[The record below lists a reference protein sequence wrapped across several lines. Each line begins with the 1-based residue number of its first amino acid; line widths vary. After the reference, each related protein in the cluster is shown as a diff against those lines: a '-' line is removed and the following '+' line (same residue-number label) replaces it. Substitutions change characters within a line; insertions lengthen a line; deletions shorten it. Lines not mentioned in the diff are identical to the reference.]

1 MIKRRKHIVPA
12 LNTTSTADISFM
24 LLIFFLV
31 ASSMDVDK
39 GLLRQLPPPDTKEE
53 PVEVDVSKERLME
66 LKITSDNRLL
76 LDDQPVEVSGL
87 RNRVSEF
94 VSRVG
99 SKHLISIDAD
109 PSSSYDTYFQMQN
122 EIVIAYAMVRNG
134 VAKKKFGQPLSRLSN
149 AQRDEVKELVPQR
162 IAEIYHSGSKK
173 SEDNGL

>member
-39 GLLRQLPPPDTKEE
+39 GLLRQLPPADTKEE
-53 PVEVDVSKERLME
+53 PLEVDVSKERLME
-66 LKITSDNRLL
+66 LKITGDNQLM
-76 LDDQPVEVSGL
+76 LDGQPVEVSGL
-87 RNRVSEF
+87 RNRVAEF

-109 PSSSYDTYFQMQN
+109 PNSSYETYFKMQN
-122 EIVIAYAMVRNG
+122 EIVVAYAMVRNEL
-134 VAKKKFGQPLSRLSN
+134 AKRKFGQPLSRLTN
-149 AQRDEVKELVPQR
+149 DKRDEVKALLPQR
-162 IAEIYHSGSKK
+162 IAEIYHSPLMK
-173 SEDNGL
+173 EP

>member
-39 GLLRQLPPPDTKEE
+39 GLLRQLPPADTKEE
-53 PVEVDVSKERLME
+53 PLEVDVSKERLME
-66 LKITSDNRLL
+66 LKITGDNQLL
-76 LDDQPVEVSGL
+76 LDGQPVEVNGL
-87 RNRVSEF
+87 RNRVAEF

-109 PSSSYDTYFQMQN
+109 PNSSYETYFKMQN
-122 EIVIAYAMVRNG
+122 EIVVAYAMVRNEL
-134 VAKKKFGQPLSRLSN
+134 AKRKFGQSLSRLTN
-149 AQRDEVKELVPQR
+149 DKRDEVKALLPQR
-162 IAEIYHSGSKK
+162 IAEIYHSPLTK
-173 SEDNGL
+173 EP

>member
-39 GLLRQLPPPDTKEE
+39 GLLRQLPPADTKEE
-53 PVEVDVSKERLME
+53 PLEVDVNKERLME
-66 LKITSDNRLL
+66 LKITGGNQLM
-76 LDDQPVEVSGL
+76 LDGQPVEVSGL
-87 RNRVSEF
+87 RNRVAEF

-109 PSSSYDTYFQMQN
+109 PNSSYETYFKMQN
-122 EIVIAYAMVRNG
+122 EIVVAYAMVRNEL
-134 VAKKKFGQPLSRLSN
+134 AKRKFGQPLSRLTN
-149 AQRDEVKELVPQR
+149 EKRDEVKALLPQR
-162 IAEIYHSGSKK
+162 IAEIYHSPLTK
-173 SEDNGL
+173 EP

>member
-39 GLLRQLPPPDTKEE
+39 GLLRQLPPADTKEE
-53 PVEVDVSKERLME
+53 PLEVDVSKERLME
-66 LKITSDNRLL
+66 LKITGDNQLM
-76 LDDQPVEVSGL
+76 LDGQPVEVSGL
-87 RNRVSEF
+87 RNRVAEF

-109 PSSSYDTYFQMQN
+109 PNSSYETYFKMQN
-122 EIVIAYAMVRNG
+122 EIVVAHAMVRNEL
-134 VAKKKFGQPLSRLSN
+134 AKRKFGQPLSRLTN
-149 AQRDEVKELVPQR
+149 DKRDEVKALLPQR
-162 IAEIYHSGSKK
+162 IAEIYHSPLTK
-173 SEDNGL
+173 EP

>member
-39 GLLRQLPPPDTKEE
+39 GLLRQLPPADTKEE
-53 PVEVDVSKERLME
+53 SLEVDVNKERLME
-66 LKITSDNRLL
+66 LKITGDNQLM
-76 LDDQPVEVSGL
+76 LDGQPVEVSGL
-87 RNRVSEF
+87 RNRVAEF

-109 PSSSYDTYFQMQN
+109 PNSSYETYFKMQN
-122 EIVIAYAMVRNG
+122 EIVVAYAMVRNEL
-134 VAKKKFGQPLSRLSN
+134 AKRKFGQPLSRLTN
-149 AQRDEVKELVPQR
+149 EKRDEVKALLPQR
-162 IAEIYHSGSKK
+162 IAEIYHSPLTK
-173 SEDNGL
+173 EP

>member
-39 GLLRQLPPPDTKEE
+39 GLLRQLPPADTKEE
-53 PVEVDVSKERLME
+53 PLEVDVSKERLME
-66 LKITSDNRLL
+66 LKITGGNQLM
-76 LDDQPVEVSGL
+76 LDGQPVEVSGL
-87 RNRVSEF
+87 RNRVAEF

-109 PSSSYDTYFQMQN
+109 PNSSYETYFKMQN
-122 EIVIAYAMVRNG
+122 EIVVAYAMVRNDL
-134 VAKKKFGQPLSRLSN
+134 AKRKFGQPLSRLTN
-149 AQRDEVKELVPQR
+149 EKRDEVKALLPQR
-162 IAEIYHSGSKK
+162 IAEIYHSPLMK
-173 SEDNGL
+173 EP

>member
-39 GLLRQLPPPDTKEE
+39 GLLRQLPPADTKEE
-53 PVEVDVSKERLME
+53 PLEVDVSKERLME
-66 LKITSDNRLL
+66 LKITGDNQLM
-76 LDDQPVEVSGL
+76 LDGQPVEVSGL
-87 RNRVSEF
+87 RNRVAEF

-109 PSSSYDTYFQMQN
+109 PNSSYETYFKMQN
-122 EIVIAYAMVRNG
+122 EIVVAYAMVRNEL
-134 VAKKKFGQPLSRLSN
+134 AKRKFGQPLSRLTN
-149 AQRDEVKELVPQR
+149 EKRDEVKALVPQR
-162 IAEIYHSGSKK
+162 IAEIYHSPLTK
-173 SEDNGL
+173 EP

>member
-39 GLLRQLPPPDTKEE
+39 GLLRQLPPADTKEE
-53 PVEVDVSKERLME
+53 PLEVDVSKERLME
-66 LKITSDNRLL
+66 LKITGDNQLM
-76 LDDQPVEVSGL
+76 LDGQPVEVSGL
-87 RNRVSEF
+87 RNRVAEF

-109 PSSSYDTYFQMQN
+109 PNSSYETYFKMQN
-122 EIVIAYAMVRNG
+122 EIVVAYAMVRNEL
-134 VAKKKFGQPLSRLSN
+134 AKRKFGQPLSRLTN
-149 AQRDEVKELVPQR
+149 DKRDEVKALLPQR
-162 IAEIYHSGSKK
+162 IAEIYHSPLTK
-173 SEDNGL
+173 EP

>member
-39 GLLRQLPPPDTKEE
+39 GLLRQLPPADTKEE
-53 PVEVDVSKERLME
+53 SLEVDVSKERLME
-66 LKITSDNRLL
+66 LKITGDNQLL
-76 LDDQPVEVSGL
+76 LDGQPVEVNGL
-87 RNRVSEF
+87 RNRVAEF

-109 PSSSYDTYFQMQN
+109 PNSSYETYFKMQN
-122 EIVIAYAMVRNG
+122 EIVVAYAMVRNEL
-134 VAKKKFGQPLSRLSN
+134 AKRKFGQPLSRLTN
-149 AQRDEVKELVPQR
+149 DKRDEVKALLPQR
-162 IAEIYHSGSKK
+162 IAEIYHSPLTK
-173 SEDNGL
+173 EP

>member
-39 GLLRQLPPPDTKEE
+39 GLLRQLPPADTKEE
-53 PVEVDVSKERLME
+53 PLEVDVSKERLME
-66 LKITSDNRLL
+66 LKITGDNQLM
-76 LDDQPVEVSGL
+76 LDGQPVEVSGL
-87 RNRVSEF
+87 RNRVAEF

-109 PSSSYDTYFQMQN
+109 PNSSYETYFKMQN
-122 EIVIAYAMVRNG
+122 EIVVAYAMVRNEL
-134 VAKKKFGQPLSRLSN
+134 AKRKFGQSLSRLTN
-149 AQRDEVKELVPQR
+149 DKRDEVKALLPQR
-162 IAEIYHSGSKK
+162 IAEIYHSPLTK
-173 SEDNGL
+173 EP

>member
-39 GLLRQLPPPDTKEE
+39 GLLRQLPPADTKEE
-53 PVEVDVSKERLME
+53 PLEVDVNKERLME
-66 LKITSDNRLL
+66 LKITGDNQLL
-76 LDDQPVEVSGL
+76 LDGQPVEVNGL
-87 RNRVSEF
+87 RNRVAEF

-109 PSSSYDTYFQMQN
+109 PNSSYETYFKMQN
-122 EIVIAYAMVRNG
+122 EIVVAYAMVRNEL
-134 VAKKKFGQPLSRLSN
+134 AKRKFGQPLSRLTN
-149 AQRDEVKELVPQR
+149 DKRDEVKALLPQR
-162 IAEIYHSGSKK
+162 IAEIYHSPLTK
-173 SEDNGL
+173 EP

>member
-39 GLLRQLPPPDTKEE
+39 GLLRQLPPADTKEE
-53 PVEVDVSKERLME
+53 ALEVDVSKERLME
-66 LKITSDNRLL
+66 LKITGDNQLL
-76 LDDQPVEVSGL
+76 LDGQSIEVSGL
-87 RNRVSEF
+87 RNRVAEF

-109 PSSSYDTYFQMQN
+109 PNSSYETYFKMQN
-122 EIVIAYAMVRNG
+122 EIVVAYAMVRNEL
-134 VAKKKFGQPLSRLSN
+134 AKRKFGQPLSRLTN
-149 AQRDEVKELVPQR
+149 DKRDEVKALLPQR
-162 IAEIYHSGSKK
+162 IAEIYHSPLMK
-173 SEDNGL
+173 EP

>member
-39 GLLRQLPPPDTKEE
+39 GLLRQLPPADTKEE
-53 PVEVDVSKERLME
+53 PLEVDVSKERLME
-66 LKITSDNRLL
+66 LKITGDNQLL
-76 LDDQPVEVSGL
+76 LDGQPVEVSGL
-87 RNRVSEF
+87 RNRVAEF

-109 PSSSYDTYFQMQN
+109 PNSSYETYFKMQN
-122 EIVIAYAMVRNG
+122 EIVVAYAMVRNDL
-134 VAKKKFGQPLSRLSN
+134 AKRKFGQPLSRLTN
-149 AQRDEVKELVPQR
+149 EKRDEVKALLPQR
-162 IAEIYHSGSKK
+162 IAEIYHSPLMK
-173 SEDNGL
+173 EP

>member
-39 GLLRQLPPPDTKEE
+39 GLLRQLPPADTKEE
-53 PVEVDVSKERLME
+53 PLEVDVSKERLME
-66 LKITSDNRLL
+66 LKITGDNQLM
-76 LDDQPVEVSGL
+76 LDGQPIEVSGL
-87 RNRVSEF
+87 RNRVAEF

-109 PSSSYDTYFQMQN
+109 PNSSYETYFKMQN
-122 EIVIAYAMVRNG
+122 EIVVAYAMVRNEL
-134 VAKKKFGQPLSRLSN
+134 AKRKFGQPLSRLTN
-149 AQRDEVKELVPQR
+149 DKRDEVKALLPQR
-162 IAEIYHSGSKK
+162 IAEIYHSPLTK
-173 SEDNGL
+173 EP

>member
-39 GLLRQLPPPDTKEE
+39 GLLRQLPPADTKEE
-53 PVEVDVSKERLME
+53 PLEMDVSKERLME
-66 LKITSDNRLL
+66 LKITGDNQLL
-76 LDDQPVEVSGL
+76 LDGQPVEVSGL
-87 RNRVSEF
+87 RNRVAEF

-109 PSSSYDTYFQMQN
+109 PNSSYETYFKMQN
-122 EIVIAYAMVRNG
+122 EIVVAYAMVRNEL
-134 VAKKKFGQPLSRLSN
+134 AKRKFGQPLSRLTN
-149 AQRDEVKELVPQR
+149 EKRDEVKALLPQR
-162 IAEIYHSGSKK
+162 IAEIYHSPLTK
-173 SEDNGL
+173 EP

>member
-39 GLLRQLPPPDTKEE
+39 GLLRQLPPADTKEE
-53 PVEVDVSKERLME
+53 PLEVDVSKERLME
-66 LKITSDNRLL
+66 LKITGDNQLL
-76 LDDQPVEVSGL
+76 LDGQPVEVNGL
-87 RNRVSEF
+87 RNRVAEF

-109 PSSSYDTYFQMQN
+109 PNSSYETYFKMQN
-122 EIVIAYAMVRNG
+122 EIVVAYAMVRNEL
-134 VAKKKFGQPLSRLSN
+134 AKRKFGQPLSRLTN
-149 AQRDEVKELVPQR
+149 EKRDEVKALLPQR
-162 IAEIYHSGSKK
+162 IAEIYHSPLTK
-173 SEDNGL
+173 EP

>member
-39 GLLRQLPPPDTKEE
+39 GLLRQLPPADTKEE
-53 PVEVDVSKERLME
+53 SLEVDVSKERLME
-66 LKITSDNRLL
+66 LEITGDNQLM
-76 LDDQPVEVSGL
+76 LDGQPVEVSGL
-87 RNRVSEF
+87 RNRVAEF

-109 PSSSYDTYFQMQN
+109 PNSSYETYFKMQN
-122 EIVIAYAMVRNG
+122 EIVVAYAMVRNEL
-134 VAKKKFGQPLSRLSN
+134 AKRKFGQPLSRLTN
-149 AQRDEVKELVPQR
+149 DKRDEVKALLPQR
-162 IAEIYHSGSKK
+162 IAEIYHSPLMK
-173 SEDNGL
+173 EP

>member
-39 GLLRQLPPPDTKEE
+39 GLLRQLPPADTKEE
-53 PVEVDVSKERLME
+53 PLEVDVSKERLME
-66 LKITSDNRLL
+66 LKITGDNQLM
-76 LDDQPVEVSGL
+76 LDGQPVEVSGL
-87 RNRVSEF
+87 RNRVAEF

-109 PSSSYDTYFQMQN
+109 PNSSYETYFKMQN
-122 EIVIAYAMVRNG
+122 EIVVAYAMVRNEL
-134 VAKKKFGQPLSRLSN
+134 AKRKFGQPLSRLTN
-149 AQRDEVKELVPQR
+149 EKRDEVKALLPQR
-162 IAEIYHSGSKK
+162 IAEIYHSPLTK
-173 SEDNGL
+173 EP

>member
-39 GLLRQLPPPDTKEE
+39 GLLRQLPPADTKEE
-53 PVEVDVSKERLME
+53 PLEVDVSKERLME
-66 LKITSDNRLL
+66 LKITGDNQLL
-76 LDDQPVEVSGL
+76 LDGQPVEVSGL
-87 RNRVSEF
+87 RNRVAEF

-109 PSSSYDTYFQMQN
+109 PNSSYETYFKMQN
-122 EIVIAYAMVRNG
+122 EIVVAYAMVRNEL
-134 VAKKKFGQPLSRLSN
+134 AKRKFGQPLSRLTN
-149 AQRDEVKELVPQR
+149 DKRDEVKALLPQR
-162 IAEIYHSGSKK
+162 IAEIYHSPLTK
-173 SEDNGL
+173 EP

>member
-39 GLLRQLPPPDTKEE
+39 GLLRQLPPADTKEE
-53 PVEVDVSKERLME
+53 SLEVDVSKERLME
-66 LKITSDNRLL
+66 LKITGDNQLM
-76 LDDQPVEVSGL
+76 LDGQPVEVSGL
-87 RNRVSEF
+87 RNRVAEF

-109 PSSSYDTYFQMQN
+109 PNSSYETYFKMQN
-122 EIVIAYAMVRNG
+122 EIVVAYAMVRNEL
-134 VAKKKFGQPLSRLSN
+134 AKRKFGQPLSRLTN
-149 AQRDEVKELVPQR
+149 EKRDEVKALLPQR
-162 IAEIYHSGSKK
+162 IAEIYHSPLTK
-173 SEDNGL
+173 EP

>member
-39 GLLRQLPPPDTKEE
+39 GLLRQLPPADTKEE
-53 PVEVDVSKERLME
+53 SLEVDVSKERLME
-66 LKITSDNRLL
+66 LKITGDNQLL
-76 LDDQPVEVSGL
+76 LDGQPVEVSGL
-87 RNRVSEF
+87 RNRVAEF

-109 PSSSYDTYFQMQN
+109 PNSSYETYFKMQN
-122 EIVIAYAMVRNG
+122 EIVVAYAMVRNEL
-134 VAKKKFGQPLSRLSN
+134 AKRKFGQPLSRLTN
-149 AQRDEVKELVPQR
+149 DKRDEVKALLPQR
-162 IAEIYHSGSKK
+162 IAEIYHSPLTK
-173 SEDNGL
+173 EP

>member
-39 GLLRQLPPPDTKEE
+39 GLLRQLPPADTKEE
-53 PVEVDVSKERLME
+53 PLEVDVSKERLME
-66 LKITSDNRLL
+66 LKITGGNQLL
-76 LDDQPVEVSGL
+76 LDGQPVEVSGL
-87 RNRVSEF
+87 RNRVAEF

-109 PSSSYDTYFQMQN
+109 PNSSYETYFKMQN
-122 EIVIAYAMVRNG
+122 EIVVAYAMVRNEL
-134 VAKKKFGQPLSRLSN
+134 AKRKFGQPLSRLTN
-149 AQRDEVKELVPQR
+149 EKRDEVKAFLPQR
-162 IAEIYHSGSKK
+162 IAEIYHSPLTK
-173 SEDNGL
+173 EP

>member
-39 GLLRQLPPPDTKEE
+39 GLLRQLPPADTKEE
-53 PVEVDVSKERLME
+53 PLEVDVSKERLME
-66 LKITSDNRLL
+66 LKITGDNQLM
-76 LDDQPVEVSGL
+76 LDGQPVEVNGL
-87 RNRVSEF
+87 RNRVAEF

-109 PSSSYDTYFQMQN
+109 PNSSYETYFKMQN
-122 EIVIAYAMVRNG
+122 EIVVAYAMVRNDL
-134 VAKKKFGQPLSRLSN
+134 AKRKFGQPLSRLTN
-149 AQRDEVKELVPQR
+149 DKRDEVKALLPQR
-162 IAEIYHSGSKK
+162 IAEIYHSPLTK
-173 SEDNGL
+173 EP

>member
-39 GLLRQLPPPDTKEE
+39 GLLRQLPPADTKEE
-53 PVEVDVSKERLME
+53 PLEVDVSKERLME
-66 LKITSDNRLL
+66 LKITGDNQLL
-76 LDDQPVEVSGL
+76 LDGQPVEVSGL
-87 RNRVSEF
+87 RNRVAEF

-109 PSSSYDTYFQMQN
+109 PNSSYETYFKMQN
-122 EIVIAYAMVRNG
+122 EIVVAYAMVRNEL
-134 VAKKKFGQPLSRLSN
+134 AKRKFGQPLSRLTN
-149 AQRDEVKELVPQR
+149 EKRDEVKALLPQR
-162 IAEIYHSGSKK
+162 IAEIYHSPLTK
-173 SEDNGL
+173 EP

>member
-39 GLLRQLPPPDTKEE
+39 GLLRQLPPADTKEE
-53 PVEVDVSKERLME
+53 PLEVDVSKERLME
-66 LKITSDNRLL
+66 LKITGDNQLM
-76 LDDQPVEVSGL
+76 LDGQPVEVSGL
-87 RNRVSEF
+87 RNRVAEF

-109 PSSSYDTYFQMQN
+109 PNSSYETYFKMQN
-122 EIVIAYAMVRNG
+122 EIVVAYAMVRNDL
-134 VAKKKFGQPLSRLSN
+134 AKRKFGQPLSRLTN
-149 AQRDEVKELVPQR
+149 EKRDEVKALLPQR
-162 IAEIYHSGSKK
+162 IAEIYHSPLMK
-173 SEDNGL
+173 EP

>member
-39 GLLRQLPPPDTKEE
+39 GLLRQLPPADTKEE
-53 PVEVDVSKERLME
+53 PLEVDVSKERLME
-66 LKITSDNRLL
+66 LKITGDNQLM
-76 LDDQPVEVSGL
+76 LDGQPVEVSGL
-87 RNRVSEF
+87 RNRVAEF

-109 PSSSYDTYFQMQN
+109 PNSSYETYFKMQN
-122 EIVIAYAMVRNG
+122 EIVVAYAMVRNEL
-134 VAKKKFGQPLSRLSN
+134 AKRKFGQPLSRLTN
-149 AQRDEVKELVPQR
+149 DKRDEVKALLPQR
-162 IAEIYHSGSKK
+162 IAEIYHSPLAK
-173 SEDNGL
+173 EP

>member
-39 GLLRQLPPPDTKEE
+39 GLLRQLPPADTKEE
-53 PVEVDVSKERLME
+53 PLEVDVSKERLME
-66 LKITSDNRLL
+66 LKITGDNQLL
-76 LDDQPVEVSGL
+76 LDGQPVEVSGL
-87 RNRVSEF
+87 RNRVAEF

-109 PSSSYDTYFQMQN
+109 PNSSYETYFKMQN
-122 EIVIAYAMVRNG
+122 EIVVAYAMVRNEL
-134 VAKKKFGQPLSRLSN
+134 AKRKFGQSLSRLTN
-149 AQRDEVKELVPQR
+149 DKRDEVKALLPQR
-162 IAEIYHSGSKK
+162 IAEIYHSPLTK
-173 SEDNGL
+173 EP

>member
-53 PVEVDVSKERLME
+53 PLEVDVSKERLME
-66 LKITSDNRLL
+66 LKITGDNQLL
-76 LDDQPVEVSGL
+76 LDGQPVEVSSL
-87 RNRVSEF
+87 RSRVAEF

-109 PSSSYDTYFQMQN
+109 PSSSYETYFKMQN
-122 EIVIAYAMVRNG
+122 EIVVAYAMVRNEL
-134 VAKKKFGQPLSRLSN
+134 AKRKFGQPLSRLTN
-149 AQRDEVKELVPQR
+149 EKRDEVKALVPQR
-162 IAEIYHSGSKK
+162 IAEIYHSSITK
-173 SEDNGL
+173 EP

>member
-39 GLLRQLPPPDTKEE
+39 GLLRQLPPADTKEE
-53 PVEVDVSKERLME
+53 PLEVDVSKERLME
-66 LKITSDNRLL
+66 LKITGDNQLM
-76 LDDQPVEVSGL
+76 LDGQPVEVSGL
-87 RNRVSEF
+87 RNRVAEF

-109 PSSSYDTYFQMQN
+109 PNSSYETYFKMQN
-122 EIVIAYAMVRNG
+122 EIVVAYAMVRNEL
-134 VAKKKFGQPLSRLSN
+134 AKRKFGQPLSRLTN
-149 AQRDEVKELVPQR
+149 EKRDEVKSLLPQR
-162 IAEIYHSGSKK
+162 IAEIYHSPLTK
-173 SEDNGL
+173 EP

>member
-39 GLLRQLPPPDTKEE
+39 GLLRQLPPADTKEE
-53 PVEVDVSKERLME
+53 SLEVDVSKERLME
-66 LKITSDNRLL
+66 LKITGDNQLL
-76 LDDQPVEVSGL
+76 LDGQPVEVNGL
-87 RNRVSEF
+87 RNRVAEF

-109 PSSSYDTYFQMQN
+109 PNSSYETYFKMQN
-122 EIVIAYAMVRNG
+122 EIVVAYAMVRNEL
-134 VAKKKFGQPLSRLSN
+134 AKRKFGQPLSRLTN
-149 AQRDEVKELVPQR
+149 EKRDEVKALLPQR
-162 IAEIYHSGSKK
+162 IAEIYHSPLTK
-173 SEDNGL
+173 EP

>member
-39 GLLRQLPPPDTKEE
+39 GLLRQLPPADTKEE
-53 PVEVDVSKERLME
+53 PLEVDVSKERLME
-66 LKITSDNRLL
+66 LEITGDNQLM
-76 LDDQPVEVSGL
+76 LDGQPVEVNGL
-87 RNRVSEF
+87 RNRVAEF

-109 PSSSYDTYFQMQN
+109 PNSSYETYFKMQN
-122 EIVIAYAMVRNG
+122 EIVVAYAMVRNEL
-134 VAKKKFGQPLSRLSN
+134 AKRKFGQPLSRLTN
-149 AQRDEVKELVPQR
+149 DKRDEVKALLPQR
-162 IAEIYHSGSKK
+162 IAEIYHSPLTK
-173 SEDNGL
+173 EP

>member
-39 GLLRQLPPPDTKEE
+39 GLLRQLPPADTKEE
-53 PVEVDVSKERLME
+53 PLEVDVSKERLME
-66 LKITSDNRLL
+66 LKITGDNQLL
-76 LDDQPVEVSGL
+76 LDGRPVEVNGL
-87 RNRVSEF
+87 RNRVAEF

-109 PSSSYDTYFQMQN
+109 PNSSYETYFKMQN
-122 EIVIAYAMVRNG
+122 EIVVAYAMVRNEL
-134 VAKKKFGQPLSRLSN
+134 AKRKFGQPLSRLTN
-149 AQRDEVKELVPQR
+149 DKRDEVKALLPQR
-162 IAEIYHSGSKK
+162 IAEIYHSPLTK
-173 SEDNGL
+173 EP